1 MAPSHWPHWT
11 DSIRTEKPG
20 DDRLDDF
27 RDARNETPDRI
38 SQLLESRAPSEYFGQ
53 ENRGILGW

>member
-1 MAPSHWPHWT
+1 M

-20 DDRLDDF
+20 DDRVDNF
-27 RDARNETPDRI
+27 RDARDETPDRI
-38 SQLLESRAPSEYFGQ
+38 SQPLESRAPSEYFGH